1 MTDKTEAPRLAD
13 ALMDATLDQSAC
25 ELLFKLMHPNTPD
38 SEEYNE
44 VRLQWGA
51 GHSGFGLYVSMAEYP
66 EEGAELIA
74 RSMMSAD
81 GGIDIPLQATPPDQ
95 SDRIAALEA
104 ENAELRAANKRAMFA
119 MRDMEAA
126 LETERM
132 RLVAC
137 GVVALA
143 DTPESAASAR
153 QMHDDYRSASLT
165 DVIRRVDECI
175 ALRAALEKSRRSEH
189 NPFETDNQSEHYER
203 LCAAPPAKPD
213 FGSAAHALDD
223 ALVSAHLGTLESFP
237 NPKAALKALEAWND
251 QLALDPAVSPEA
263 AKLHERIAALEAER
277 SALRTALEFASAAVE
292 DAIYTEDGI
301 DGQDG
306 ERLLYIF
313 REALERGTFDK
324 VRYGDLPPMLLEV
337 RNNALEAALEQ
348 ARVALESIKRDHWTH
363 WSAADVELVN
373 AALRAIEEMRK

>member
-1 MTDKTEAPRLAD
+1 MTDKTEATRLAD
-13 ALMDATLDQSAC
+13 ALD
-25 ELLFKLMHPNTPD
+25 D
-38 SEEYNE
+38 S
-44 VRLQWGA
+44 LCPMC
-51 GHSGFGLYVSMAEYP
+51 H
-66 EEGAELIA
+66 
-74 RSMMSAD
+74 
-81 GGIDIPLQATPPDQ
+81 QA
-95 SDRIAALEA
+95 AAL
-104 ENAELRAANKRAMFA
+104 LRRW
-119 MRDMEAA
+119 
-126 LETERM
+126 
-132 RLVAC
+132 
-137 GVVALA
+137 
-143 DTPESAASAR
+143 PEGEPC
-153 QMHDDYRSASLT
+153 
-165 DVIRRVDECI
+165 VWVDEVSLAWLAKRLEDHATI
-175 ALRAALEKSRRSEH
+175 TTTLAKQRALNRAVPL
-189 NPFETDNQSEHYER
+189 Y
-203 LCAAPPAKPD
+203 AAPPAKPD

-263 AKLHERIAALEAER
+263 AKLHERIAELEAER

-348 ARVALESIKRDHWTH
+348 ARVALENVDMAPLVRD
-363 WSAADVELVN
+363 
-373 AALRAIEEMRK
+373 ALRAIEEMRK